1 MCGVQYVCACHRVCR
16 HLFVALHFGP
26 LIDYLYSQLE
36 EKQIRQQQIRAMNEQ
51 LKVLKSGD
59 EKMDEKEQLVAKYN
73 ARLKDLLIPPEQL
86 KVIQEEMVRDRAVCG
101 APRCILALS
110 TETTQHNNTTSHN
123 TTQYNNTNTAQT
135 QTHPVPGTT

>member
-1 MCGVQYVCACHRVCR
+1 MFDAYPPH
-16 HLFVALHFGP
+16 
-26 LIDYLYSQLE
+26 SQLE

-86 KVIQEEMVRDRAVCG
+86 KVIQEEMVRDWTCAAHREL
-101 APRCILALS
+101 R
-110 TETTQHNNTTSHN
+110 
-123 TTQYNNTNTAQT
+123 
-135 QTHPVPGTT
+135 